1 MDEELKRMCEDQ
13 RMDCAREQQR
23 LAQSTYRVLYLD
35 PTSGEKQ
42 VFDFDLSLTE
52 ARSKVEEAMSA
63 GFTAWK
69 EITHEPA

>member
-13 RMDCAREQQR
+13 DYAREQHQ

-52 ARSKVEEAMSA
+52 AKSKVEEATSA

-69 EITHEPA
+69 EIHEPA